1 MEVLIEHEG
10 RVLRLT
16 ERTEQDEDEP
26 GRMPELEVADASEE
40 ST

>member
-16 ERTEQDEDEP
+16 ERAELTEDEP
-26 GRMPELEVADASEE
+26 GRMPELEELDASEE